1 MNVGPPT
8 VDLRDFQGRKHSILD
23 DLMSAAISKG
33 FFYIS
38 NHGITQQLIDR
49 AFACSTQYFQQPTE
63 VKAAFPTTDWST
75 LDLLGYKAYRMQE
88 GGQTIWPT

>member
-1 MNVGPPT
+1 MNGPFPGKAAGC
-8 VDLRDFQGRKHSILD
+8 QGAPSGRALVKEGVVMCPRHLVYRICGHD
-23 DLMSAAISKG
+23 VRNARNPQSKT
-33 FFYIS
+33 I
-38 NHGITQQLIDR
+38 R
-49 AFACSTQYFQQPTE
+49 RYFQQPTE